1 MRTAAGRWLA
11 GREAERRAARS
22 GAGDRRTGCGP
33 PADPVLLGHLLWSA
47 VACGLPLQL
56 HLGTAD
62 PMGLA
67 GFAAATAGLGTDL
80 VLLHSYPH
88 HRRAAQLAGAH
99 PHVYADLGP
108 ALARTGAR
116 ADAVLAEALELAPF
130 GKLLFSTG
138 ARALPELHVVG
149 ARQFREALGRVLG
162 GWVADGAWSRTDAA
176 RVAAMI
182 GSGNARRVYRLDC

>member
-1 MRTAAGRWLA
+1 M
-11 GREAERRAARS
+11 
-22 GAGDRRTGCGP
+22 
-33 PADPVLLGHLLWSA
+33 
-47 VACGLPLQL
+47 
-56 HLGTAD
+56 
-62 PMGLA
+62 
-67 GFAAATAGLGTDL
+67 
-80 VLLHSYPH
+80 LLHSYPH

-182 GSGNARRVYRLDC
+182 GSGNARRVYGLDC